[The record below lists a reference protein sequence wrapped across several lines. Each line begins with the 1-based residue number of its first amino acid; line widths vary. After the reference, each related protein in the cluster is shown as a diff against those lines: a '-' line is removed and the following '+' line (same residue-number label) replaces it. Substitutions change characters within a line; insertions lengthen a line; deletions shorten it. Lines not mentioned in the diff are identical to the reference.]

1 VTARTLPVTP
11 AERACAT
18 VLRAWRDWHETPP
31 EPRGEAFEAMLNL
44 GDWLADNG
52 IVEGECLA
60 LTPAGAALLARVEAA
75 ERPAYAR
82 AVALIDALNKDAGGA
97 VVNGALHAAIIA
109 EANAKDAARLAGT
122 TPIDA
127 PPAKEPT

>member
-1 VTARTLPVTP
+1 VLTFEDLVRAPTLRLP
-11 AERACAT
+11 
-18 VLRAWRDWHETPP
+18 
-31 EPRGEAFEAMLNL
+31 
-44 GDWLADNG
+44 
-52 IVEGECLA
+52 
-60 LTPAGAALLARVEAA
+60 TPAGAALLARVEAA